1 MQKIDRSEMPPEY
14 HYYRSHS
21 RAYFDYTVRSE
32 RGKVVQVEEDGE
44 YAYIHHYIFGL
55 FSVAYFEKCDIE
67 PTRELLAKYGMKRG
81 IVFWSGWKRES
92 PFFVI
97 AKDSPVSVMSTKG
110 DILPSIEH
118 DISLGSIWQ
127 RLDAWKKKKW
137 WFHLGYI
144 FSHFYHHSTRSSF
157 SVLDTA
163 EYWKKWSSSARGHR
177 NKIQN
182 EIKAKILTIDT
193 ETSLEEFLSLY
204 TKTKVHHR
212 WKEYNIW
219 RQKYLSKYH
228 NANIRIYT
236 ASIYWE
242 ILAGAIFLDDNPTST
257 YLIAFQDDRAKSHH
271 LWLALLDRW
280 FWESEK
286 LWYKYLDLD
295 HMRDTLDP
303 LSYTG
308 YTKFKSEIADYDVFF
323 RDLWMKIFV

>member
-1 MQKIDRSEMPPEY
+1 MQKIDRSEIPPEY

-21 RAYFDYTVRSE
+21 RAYFDYIIHSE
-32 RGKVVQVEEDGE
+32 WKNAIRIEEHGE
-44 YAYIHHYIFGL
+44 YAYIRHYFFWL
-55 FSVAYFEKCDIE
+55 FSIASFEKCDIK
-67 PTRELLAKYGMKRG
+67 PTRALLQKYGMKRG
-81 IVFWSGWKRES
+81 IILWSGWRNQS
-92 PFFVI
+92 PFSQWESNIDLWVRKFF
-97 AKDSPVSVMSTKG
+97 
-110 DILPSIEH
+110 
-118 DISLGSIWQ
+118 Q
-127 RLDAWKKKKW
+127 KW
-137 WFHLGYI
+137 WIRLGYY
-144 FSHFYHHSTRSSF
+144 FSHLYHHSSRSAYSAID
-157 SVLDTA
+157 SSD
-163 EYWKKWSSSARGHR
+163 YYKKWSSNARGHR

-182 EIKAKILTIDT
+182 EIKANILTIDT

-295 HMRDTLDP
+295 HMRDVFDP
-303 LSYTG
+303 LSYEG
-308 YTKFKSEIADYDVFF
+308 YTKFKSEIADYELSFY
-323 RDLWMKIFV
+323 DLWIRLMV